1 VNHTSLPILRNFHD
15 GVERSTANPIARDI
29 MHLDGLRTI
38 PEEELRMLIRP
49 SGCPLADF
57 R

>member
-1 VNHTSLPILRNFHD
+1 MNHTAVPILRNFQNQLAA
-15 GVERSTANPIARDI
+15 GAYPIARDI